1 MRFFM
6 KICNRLESIILKQAQ
21 SEVSQRELIEDVLAE
36 ESVPDVDSIKAHI
49 RVLIS
54 QGKLAYLDN
63 LNLKMVS

>member
-1 MRFFM
+1 M
-6 KICNRLESIILKQAQ
+6 KICNRLESLILKQAQ
-21 SEVSQRELIEDVLAE
+21 SEVSQRELIEGVLAE

>member
-1 MRFFM
+1 M
-6 KICNRLESIILKQAQ
+6 KICNRLESLILKQAQ
-21 SEVSQRELIEDVLAE
+21 SEVSQRELIEDVLAQ

>member
-1 MRFFM
+1 M
-6 KICNRLESIILKQAQ
+6 KICNRLESLILKQAQ

>member
-1 MRFFM
+1 M
-6 KICNRLESIILKQAQ
+6 KICNRLESLILKQAQ

-36 ESVPDVDSIKAHI
+36 ELVPDVDSIKAHI

>member
-1 MRFFM
+1 M